1 MPISDQEQ
9 MRRIYRIPPYYY
21 YPQPPRPNAIRVLA
35 PIFVMNNQRHWMS
48 FIEDI
53 PDDTTT
59 QSETATTN
67 TRSKPNDRL
76 AYGTSNDDAIPI
88 IGSEGRIMYW
98 IR

>member
-1 MPISDQEQ
+1 
-9 MRRIYRIPPYYY
+9 
-21 YPQPPRPNAIRVLA
+21 
-35 PIFVMNNQRHWMS
+35 MS